1 MFRFKAVGTV
11 FKALKM
17 EHLTPPSPNLHI
29 RSHTVS
35 TVCPNVCRC
44 VNLLLHV
51 YATLSNYIGQKT
63 FLNGLKEHEN
73 FINSGRPPFPLVAHL
88 NKDEVE
94 YLTQYLDNFQAGV
107 SSDGVG
113 DLGEILGFLKE
124 FREQEDNGKTGFWRP
139 KV

>member
-1 MFRFKAVGTV
+1 MGIK
-11 FKALKM
+11 
-17 EHLTPPSPNLHI
+17 N
-29 RSHTVS
+29 
-35 TVCPNVCRC
+35 N
-44 VNLLLHV
+44 
-51 YATLSNYIGQKT
+51 
-63 FLNGLKEHEN
+63 EN